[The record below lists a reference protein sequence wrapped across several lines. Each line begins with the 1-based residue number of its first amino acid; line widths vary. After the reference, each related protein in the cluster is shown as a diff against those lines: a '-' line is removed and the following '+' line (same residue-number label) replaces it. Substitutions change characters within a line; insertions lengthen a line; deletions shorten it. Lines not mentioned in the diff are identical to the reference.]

1 MPNLDTPSLDNL
13 GLQVRSDLD
22 KSSQDMSD
30 QAKSQGIR
38 SSEKFWRLKK
48 RTNTATELDKSSQ
61 VINSAKKD
69 LTRYQISWKKI
80 WKD

>member
-1 MPNLDTPSLDNL
+1 MVQSSQISLNKSGLVMPNLDTPSLDNL

-38 SSEKFWRLKK
+38 SSEKF
-48 RTNTATELDKSSQ
+48 
-61 VINSAKKD
+61 
-69 LTRYQISWKKI
+69 
-80 WKD
+80 